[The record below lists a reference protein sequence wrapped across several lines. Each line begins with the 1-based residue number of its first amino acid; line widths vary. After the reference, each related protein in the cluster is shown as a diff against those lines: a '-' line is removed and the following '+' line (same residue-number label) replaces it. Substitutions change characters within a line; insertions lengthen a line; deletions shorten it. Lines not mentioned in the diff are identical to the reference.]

1 MAIMAKVKKKR
12 ATRRGNEARVA
23 EESHIGSEIVDWSE
37 IGDDRFSKSIFEAM
51 RHYSYFYDKKDY
63 VSWTV
68 EWIKA
73 HRPNDLK
80 SYKAGEDWRT
90 SSTLGSL
97 VRIHTMGASLPE
109 SYMTFI
115 NNSIDQ
121 IVRVGDINIENAV
134 GEVEDDAPVVK
145 KKNPSELLKEKTLGI
160 MGEIEGFIDEHLDGT
175 LDKNFSLYTHLKG
188 LDAAAQTAHDIIKA
202 YREMES
208 ELSELLVQKTEDLVE
223 GYSHMTLSQQK
234 KLSKLVST
242 FVSDSEK
249 YVLSKKATRKP
260 RAKKATP
267 ATKQAEKVIY
277 QKESTDYKIT
287 STSPAHIVGATEV
300 YLFNT
305 KTRVIKYLVTDKRE
319 GFTISGTTIK
329 NYDKELSFKKKLR
342 KPEESID
349 SINKVTK
356 LRALKA
362 LKALKT
368 AETCTDARINS
379 DTIILK
385 VNS

>member
-1 MAIMAKVKKKR
+1 MAKVKR
-12 ATRRGNEARVA
+12 TARRGNEAKLA
-23 EESHIGSEIVDWSE
+23 EEKNVGSEVIDWSD
-37 IGDDRFSKSIFEAM
+37 IAPDRFSKSVYEAM
-51 RHYSYFYDKKDY
+51 RHYSYFYGQKDY

-68 EWIKA
+68 DWVKSN
-73 HRPNDLK
+73 RPNDLK

-97 VRIHTMGASLPE
+97 VKIHSMGAPIPE
-109 SYMTFI
+109 SYVDFI
-115 NNSIDQ
+115 NKQIDT
-121 IVRVGDINIENAV
+121 VVSFGKINIENAV
-134 GEVEDDAPVVK
+134 EVVSDAPAVK
-145 KKNPSELLKEKTLGI
+145 KKNPSELLREKTLGVL
-160 MGEIEGFIDEHLDGT
+160 GEIEGFIDEHLDGS

-188 LDAAAQTAHDIIKA
+188 IDAAAQTARDIAKA
-202 YREMES
+202 YREMEA
-208 ELSELLVQKTEDLVE
+208 ELTELIVEKTEDLVE
-223 GYSHMTLSQQK
+223 GYSHLTLSQQK
-234 KLSKLVST
+234 KLLKLVSG
-242 FVSDSEK
+242 FISDSEK
-249 YVLSKKATRKP
+249 FVLSKKATRKP

-305 KTRVIKYLVTDKRE
+305 KTRVLKYLVTDKRE
-319 GFTISGTTIK
+319 GFIISGTSIK

-342 KPEESID
+342 KPEETID
-349 SINKVTK
+349 SVNKMTK

-368 AETCTDARINS
+368 AETATDARINS

-385 VNS
+385 VNK

>member
-1 MAIMAKVKKKR
+1 MAKVKKR
-12 ATRRGNEARVA
+12 VVRRGNEAKLA
-23 EESHIGSEIVDWSE
+23 EEKNVGSEILDWSD
-37 IGDDRFSKSIFEAM
+37 IAPDRFSKSIFEAM
-51 RHYSYFYDKKDY
+51 RHYSYFYGQKDY

-68 EWIKA
+68 DWVKSN
-73 HRPNDLK
+73 RPNDLK

-97 VRIHTMGASLPE
+97 VRIHSMGASLPE
-109 SYMTFI
+109 SYMDFI
-115 NNSIDQ
+115 NKQIDT
-121 IVRVGDINIENAV
+121 VVSSGKINIENAV
-134 GEVEDDAPVVK
+134 EVVSDAPAVK
-145 KKNPSELLKEKTLGI
+145 KKNPSELLREKTLGVL
-160 MGEIEGFIDEHLDGT
+160 GEIEGFIDEHLDGS

-188 LDAAAQTAHDIIKA
+188 IDAAAQTARDIAKA
-202 YREMES
+202 YREMEA
-208 ELSELLVQKTEDLVE
+208 ELTELIVEKTEDLVE
-223 GYSHMTLSQQK
+223 GYSHLTLSQQK
-234 KLSKLVST
+234 KLLKLVST

-249 YVLSKKATRKP
+249 FVLSKKATRKT
-260 RAKKATP
+260 RVKRATP

-277 QKESTDYKIT
+277 QKESSDYKIT

-319 GFTISGTTIK
+319 GFIISGTTIK

-342 KPEESID
+342 KPEETID
-349 SINKVTK
+349 SVNKMTK

-368 AETCTDARINS
+368 SQSETDARINA
-379 DTIILK
+379 DTVILK
-385 VNS
+385 VNK

>member
-1 MAIMAKVKKKR
+1 MAKVKKR
-12 ATRRGNEARVA
+12 VVRRGNEAKLA
-23 EESHIGSEIVDWSE
+23 EEKNVGSEIIDWTD
-37 IGDDRFSKSIFEAM
+37 IAPDRFSKSVYEAM
-51 RHYSYFYDKKDY
+51 RHYSYFYGQKDY

-68 EWIKA
+68 DWVKSN
-73 HRPNDLK
+73 RPSDLK

-97 VRIHTMGASLPE
+97 VRIHSMGAPIPE
-109 SYMTFI
+109 SYVDFI
-115 NNSIDQ
+115 NKQIDT
-121 IVRVGDINIENAV
+121 VVSFGKINIESAV
-134 GEVEDDAPVVK
+134 EEVVSDAPAVK
-145 KKNPSELLKEKTLGI
+145 KKNPSELLREKTLGVL
-160 MGEIEGFIDEHLDGT
+160 GEIEGFIDEHLDGS

-188 LDAAAQTAHDIIKA
+188 IDAAAQTARDIAKA
-202 YREMES
+202 YREMEA
-208 ELSELLVQKTEDLVE
+208 ELTELIVEKTEDLVE
-223 GYSHMTLSQQK
+223 GYSHLTLSQQK
-234 KLSKLVST
+234 KLLKLVST

-368 AETCTDARINS
+368 AETATDARINS

-385 VNS
+385 VNK

>member
-1 MAIMAKVKKKR
+1 MAKVKKR
-12 ATRRGNEARVA
+12 VVRRGNEAKLA
-23 EESHIGSEIVDWSE
+23 EEKNVGSEILDWSD
-37 IGDDRFSKSIFEAM
+37 IAPDRFSKSIFEAM
-51 RHYSYFYDKKDY
+51 RHYSYFYGQKDY

-68 EWIKA
+68 DWVKSN
-73 HRPNDLK
+73 RPNDLK

-97 VRIHTMGASLPE
+97 VRIHSMGASLPE
-109 SYMTFI
+109 SYMDFI
-115 NNSIDQ
+115 NKQIDT
-121 IVRVGDINIENAV
+121 VVSSGKINIENAI
-134 GEVEDDAPVVK
+134 ENVEDDAPVVK
-145 KKNPSELLKEKTLGI
+145 KRNPSELLKEKTLGV
-160 MGEIEGFIDEHLDGT
+160 MGEIEGFIDDHLDGT

-188 LDAAAQTAHDIIKA
+188 IDAAAQTARDIVKA
-202 YREMES
+202 YREMEA
-208 ELSELLVQKTEDLVE
+208 ELTELIVEKTEDLVE
-223 GYSHMTLSQQK
+223 GYSHLTLSQQK
-234 KLSKLVST
+234 KLLKLVST

-249 YVLSKKATRKP
+249 FVLSKKATRKT
-260 RAKKATP
+260 RVKRATP

-277 QKESTDYKIT
+277 QKESSDYKIT

-319 GFTISGTTIK
+319 GFIISGTTIK

-342 KPEESID
+342 KPEETID
-349 SINKVTK
+349 SVNKMTK

-368 AETCTDARINS
+368 SQSETDARINA
-379 DTIILK
+379 DTVILK
-385 VNS
+385 VNK

>member
-1 MAIMAKVKKKR
+1 MSKVKKR
-12 ATRRGNEARVA
+12 TARRGNEAKLA
-23 EESHIGSEIVDWSE
+23 EESNVGRETIDWSS
-37 IGDDRFSKSIFEAM
+37 IKPDVFSKSIFETM
-51 RHYSYFYDKKDY
+51 RHYSYFYQKKDF

-68 EWIKA
+68 DWVKA
-73 HRPNDLK
+73 NRPNDLK
-80 SYKAGEDWRT
+80 SYKASEDWRT

-97 VRIHTMGASLPE
+97 VRIHTMGAPLPN
-109 SYMTFI
+109 SYTNFI
-115 NNSIDQ
+115 NDQ
-121 IVRVGDINIENAV
+121 LDEIVDFGKANIENAI
-134 GEVEDDAPVVK
+134 EDVEDDAPVIK
-145 KKNPSELLKEKTLGI
+145 KKNPSELLREKTLGV
-160 MGEIEGFIDEHLDGT
+160 MGEIEGFIDDHLDGT

-202 YREMES
+202 YKEMEA
-208 ELSELLVQKTEDLVE
+208 ELSELIVEKTEDLVE

-234 KLSKLVST
+234 KLLKLVSSFIT
-242 FVSDSEK
+242 DSEK

-277 QKESTDYKIT
+277 QKESADYKIT
-287 STSPAHIVGATEV
+287 STSPALIVGATEV

-319 GFTISGTTIK
+319 GFIISGTTIK

-342 KPEESID
+342 KPEETID
-349 SINKVTK
+349 SVNKMTK

-368 AETCTDARINS
+368 SQSETDARINA
-379 DTIILK
+379 DTVILK
-385 VNS
+385 VNK

>member
-1 MAIMAKVKKKR
+1 MAKVKKR
-12 ATRRGNEARVA
+12 VARRGNEAKLA
-23 EESHIGSEIVDWSE
+23 EEKNVGSEILDWSD
-37 IGDDRFSKSIFEAM
+37 IAPDRFSKSIFEAM
-51 RHYSYFYDKKDY
+51 RHYSYFYGQKDY

-68 EWIKA
+68 DWVKSN
-73 HRPNDLK
+73 RPNDLK

-97 VRIHTMGASLPE
+97 VRIHSMGASLPE
-109 SYMTFI
+109 SYMDFI
-115 NNSIDQ
+115 NKQIDT
-121 IVRVGDINIENAV
+121 VVSSGKINIENAI
-134 GEVEDDAPVVK
+134 ENVEDDAPVVK
-145 KKNPSELLKEKTLGI
+145 KKNPSELLKEKTLGV
-160 MGEIEGFIDEHLDGT
+160 MGEIEGFIDDHLDGT

-202 YREMES
+202 YKEMEA
-208 ELSELLVQKTEDLVE
+208 ELSELIVEKTEDLVE

-234 KLSKLVST
+234 KLLKLVSSFIT
-242 FVSDSEK
+242 DSEK

-368 AETCTDARINS
+368 AETATDARINS

-385 VNS
+385 VNK